1 MNCQNIVFSPQQSQ
15 KRIER
20 ALRVLPSQ
28 VLKRILFFALYLLG
42 ARLNAIAS
50 LVEMPEESV
59 KTTIS
64 RVMRDGL
71 SAFRDRRQSAKT
83 YGLQLLPP
91 PQEPQALVLIEGDYC
106 VITFG
111 NMDHQLKIPRNHRVH
126 LSSVLLSLLQ
136 ANLLTVHTVS
146 SVLGITAAHCLELSA
161 KLVND
166 GVTEV
171 LVDKRKGQKQDFRV
185 DLSVK
190 AELIQHFVA
199 RAVTGYSTSS
209 QALTKII
216 NDTKKKTISPRTVR
230 WHMNKL
236 GLLKIKKTLPE
247 LVRTLKKTSES
258 TC

>member
-1 MNCQNIVFSPQQSQ
+1 MDCQNMAFSPQHSQ
-15 KRIER
+15 KRIEK
-20 ALRVLPSQ
+20 ASLVLPAQ

-50 LVEMPEESV
+50 LVEIPEESV

-64 RVMRDGL
+64 RIVRDGL
-71 SAFRDRRQSAKT
+71 SAFRDRRQSSKT
-83 YGLQLLPP
+83 FGLQLLPP
-91 PQEPQALVLIEGDYC
+91 PQEPQASVLIEKDCC

-111 NMDHQLKIPRNHRVH
+111 KRDHQLKIPRQHRVH
-126 LSSVLLSLLQ
+126 LRSVLLSLLQ

-146 SVLGITAAHCLELSA
+146 SVLGITAAHCRQLSA
-161 KLVND
+161 KLMDD

-190 AELIQHFVA
+190 AELIKQFSA
-199 RAVTGYSTSS
+199 RAVTGHSTSS
-209 QALTKII
+209 QALTEII
-216 NDTKKKTISPRTVR
+216 NDTKKLSISPRTVR

-236 GLLKIKKTLPE
+236 GLVKIKKTLPE
-247 LVRTLKKTSES
+247 LVETLKKTSQP